1 MAQVSQSPVSKNI
14 KIVIQEN
21 FRRLISSL
29 KKSSEVDLFLQ
40 DFLTKTEK
48 IMLAKRLAVAFMLEK
63 NYSYNEI
70 EYILKVSPSTIAK
83 IQQILESGK
92 GYQVGV
98 KKLMGQE
105 ELDMFWKEVRKMV
118 HMIGK
123 GKRVFG

>member
-1 MAQVSQSPVSKNI
+1 
-14 KIVIQEN
+14 
-21 FRRLISSL
+21 
-29 KKSSEVDLFLQ
+29 
-40 DFLTKTEK
+40 
-48 IMLAKRLAVAFMLEK
+48 MLAKRLAVAFMLEK

-70 EYILKVSPSTIAK
+70 EQILKVSPSTIAK